1 MDKLKHEIHRIK
13 RHRLEYY
20 HSHLDLVEG
29 YIDEK
34 PDISIETCKALIEG
48 ISKLSLHLLN
58 QEPLNGLVK
67 QDRNGGNKSE
77 PFQTVFKRALQ
88 ELQKG
93 RGFSD
98 AALCNRFGT
107 AIQYIGELRND
118 HGDIG
123 HGRASLKEQVNDA
136 DFAELII
143 GITDNICTYMLR
155 RLDTLAEPV
164 LEYEDNPEFNE
175 YLDDQ
180 HALPG
185 KVRYSHALF
194 NQEFETYEILLS
206 DYNLELNPDDE

>member
-1 MDKLKHEIHRIK
+1 MEKLKQEINRIK

-20 HSHLDLVEG
+20 NSHLDLVED

-58 QEPLNGLVK
+58 QEPIDGKILV
-67 QDRNGGNKSE
+67 DRNGKKYSE
-77 PFQTVFKRALQ
+77 SFQELFKRALQ

-98 AALCNRFGT
+98 VDLCKRFGSI
-107 AIQYIGELRND
+107 AQYISELRND

-136 DFAELII
+136 DFADLII
-143 GITDNICTYMLR
+143 GMTDSICTYMLR
-155 RLDTLAEPV
+155 RLDSLAEKV
-164 LEYEDNPEFNE
+164 TEYDDHPEFNE
-175 YLDDQ
+175 LLDEQ
-180 HALPG
+180 NPLPG
-185 KVRYSHALF
+185 NILYSRALF
-194 NQEFETYEILLS
+194 DQEFETYEVELIDFLL
-206 DYNLELNPDDE
+206 ERNPEE

>member
-1 MDKLKHEIHRIK
+1 MEKLKHEIQRIK

-58 QEPLNGLVK
+58 QEPLDSHKDEKFQALV
-67 QDRNGGNKSE
+67 
-77 PFQTVFKRALQ
+77 KRALL

-98 AALCNRFGT
+98 AEACRRMSGFVH
-107 AIQYIGELRND
+107 YIGEVRNE
-118 HGDIG
+118 HCDIG

-136 DFAELII
+136 EFADLIV

-155 RLDTLAEPV
+155 RLDRLADKV
-164 LEYEDNPEFNE
+164 TEYEDHPEFNDF
-175 YLDDQ
+175 LDEQ
-180 HALPG
+180 NPLPG
-185 KVRYSHALF
+185 KTRYSRALF
-194 NQEFETYEILLS
+194 DQEFETYEIELGDFLL
-206 DYNLELNPDDE
+206 EFNPEEE

>member
-1 MDKLKHEIHRIK
+1 MEKLKQEIKRIK

-20 HSHLDLVEG
+20 HSHLNLVED

-58 QEPLNGLVK
+58 QEPLDSHKNEKFQALV
-67 QDRNGGNKSE
+67 
-77 PFQTVFKRALQ
+77 KRALS

-98 AALCNRFGT
+98 ADLCKRLSG
-107 AIQYIGELRND
+107 AVQYIGEMRNE
-118 HGDIG
+118 HCDIG

-136 DFAELII
+136 EFADLIV

-155 RLDTLAEPV
+155 RLDRLADKTT
-164 LEYEDNPEFNE
+164 EYEDHPEFNDF
-175 YLDDQ
+175 LDEQ
-180 HALPG
+180 HPLPG
-185 KVRYSHALF
+185 KARYSRALF
-194 NQEFETYEILLS
+194 EQEFETYEVELS
-206 DYNLELNPDDE
+206 DFLLENGDEEE

>member
-1 MDKLKHEIHRIK
+1 MEKLKHEIHRIK

-48 ISKLSLHLLN
+48 ISKLSLHLLA
-58 QEPLNGLVK
+58 QEPLDSLNNEK
-67 QDRNGGNKSE
+67 
-77 PFQTVFKRALQ
+77 FQVLAKRALL

-98 AALCNRFGT
+98 AEACRRTSGL
-107 AIQYIGELRND
+107 IHYIGEVRNEHCD
-118 HGDIG
+118 LG
-123 HGRASLKEQVNDA
+123 HGRASLKKQVNDA

-155 RLDTLAEPV
+155 RLDALAEPV